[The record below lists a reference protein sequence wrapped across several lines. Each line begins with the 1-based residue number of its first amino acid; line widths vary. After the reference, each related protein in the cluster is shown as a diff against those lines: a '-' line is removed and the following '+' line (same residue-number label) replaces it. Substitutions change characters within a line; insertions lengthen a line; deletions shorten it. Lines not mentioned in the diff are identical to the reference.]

1 MSYRFFTPEEDQYLR
16 AAHEDRLSIAEMAAV
31 LNRPLGSIATRRRLL
46 GLKYMDKPSGYK
58 CKPRA
63 TLNETYEMFPEQIE
77 EKEVD
82 DFDANGIIVLGLLI
96 LGAVA
101 YGAWMTAGSVI

>member
-1 MSYRFFTPEEDQYLR
+1 MSYRFFTAEEDQYLM
-16 AAHEDRLSIAEMAAV
+16 AAHEDRLSLAEMAAV

-58 CKPRA
+58 CKPRV
-63 TLNETYEMFPEQIE
+63 TNVTQNK

-82 DFDANGIIVLGLLI
+82 DFDANGIIVLGLFI
-96 LGAVA
+96 LAALA
-101 YGAWMTAGSVI
+101 YGAWVTAGTVL

>member
-1 MSYRFFTPEEDQYLR
+1 MSYRFFTPEEDQYLM
-16 AAHEDRLSIAEMAAV
+16 AAHEDRLTLSEMAAV

-46 GLKYMDKPSGYK
+46 GLKYYDKPSGYK

-63 TLNETYEMFPEQIE
+63 TLDETYELFPEQNK

-82 DFDANGIIVLGLLI
+82 DFDANGIIVLGVFI
-96 LGAVA
+96 LAALA
-101 YGAWMTAGSVI
+101 YGAWITAGTGL